1 MSRDRHTPKKPFLT
15 PSQPARTG
23 TKLERAE
30 VRIILLV
37 LASLLLGA
45 AVGAYWVYRP
55 HPASP
60 SGPEE
65 KSLSENAA
73 LSESSKAVLSRLAS
87 PVEIRF
93 YSVLD
98 PARSP
103 DSLRAFAGR
112 VEQLLAVFQREA
124 NGKLS
129 ITHSNSQSYA
139 NMNAAQRDG
148 IKPFDE
154 EKGEPSYLGIAVIN
168 KDQKASLSQLSPEW
182 EAALEYDIAR
192 AILSTIN
199 DKASVKASLAMTP
212 KVDPSSVEEIKR
224 LIPNAESVSLAEA
237 TRILREASFKEFAAA
252 ANQFQTQLSQA
263 QDRLKTAQNGGS
275 EADQQSAIKDLQ
287 QVQAEQSARLKEIA
301 AKAQAQIEAL
311 KQLKSGSP

>member
-1 MSRDRHTPKKPFLT
+1 MIRNQNVPNKRLLKPV
-15 PSQPARTG
+15 
-23 TKLERAE
+23 ERAE
-30 VRIILLV
+30 VRIILLIV
-37 LASLLLGA
+37 ASLLLGA
-45 AVGAYWVYRP
+45 AIGAYWAYHP
-55 HPASP
+55 HSTP
-60 SGPEE
+60 GPEE
-65 KSLSENAA
+65 KSLNETGA
-73 LSESSKAVLSRLAS
+73 LSESSKAVLSRLTS

-112 VEQLLAVFQREA
+112 VEQLLAAFQREA

-168 KDQKASLSQLSPEW
+168 KDQKTSLPQLSPEW
-182 EAALEYDIAR
+182 EPALEYDIAR
-192 AILSTIN
+192 AVLGTLNTAAAVSAPLAAPP
-199 DKASVKASLAMTP
+199 KA
-212 KVDPSSVEEIKR
+212 DSSSMQEIKR
-224 LIPNAESVSLAEA
+224 LIPNIESVSLADA
-237 TRILREASFKEFAAA
+237 TRILREASVTEFAAA

-263 QDRLKTAQNGGS
+263 QDRIKAAQNGGS

-287 QVQAEQSARLKEIA
+287 QVQAKQAARLKEIA
-301 AKAQAQIEAL
+301 AKSQAQIEAL